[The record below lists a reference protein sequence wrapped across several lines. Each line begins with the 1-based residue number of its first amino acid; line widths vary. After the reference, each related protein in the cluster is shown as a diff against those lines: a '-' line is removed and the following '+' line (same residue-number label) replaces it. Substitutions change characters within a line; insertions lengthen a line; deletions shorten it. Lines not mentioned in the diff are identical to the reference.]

1 MPSASNVYR
10 GDKMEAWLVQFLLLY
25 VTFLAMFSPPATMT
39 AAAILLGGIPNTA
52 LRRVAWRVAWEYVF
66 VMMIV
71 IWLGNYMLTALGLST
86 HALTATGGA
95 ALLFQGW
102 PLMTRGTKAE
112 QSNALLNSESP
123 RNVNDLAVVPLL
135 FPLSIGGGTIAV
147 GISSAAHSNTLDGLL
162 MLSAVILAM
171 APTIAVTFLAS
182 GPLHGRLSTGAMDT
196 LARISGIIL
205 VTLSLQLLVSGI
217 TGLVITAIHTLS

>member
-1 MPSASNVYR
+1 
-10 GDKMEAWLVQFLLLY
+10 MEAWLVQFLLLY
-25 VTFLAMFSPPATMT
+25 ITFLAMFSPPATMT
-39 AAAILLGGIPNTA
+39 AAAIILGGVPNSA
-52 LRRVAWRVAWEYVF
+52 LRRVAWKVSLEYVV
-66 VMMIV
+66 VMLIV
-71 IWLGNYMLTALGLST
+71 IWLGNYMLSALGLST

-112 QSNALLNSESP
+112 QSNTILNSDSSK
-123 RNVNDLAVVPLL
+123 NVDDLAVVPLL

-147 GISSAAHSNTLDGLL
+147 GISSAAHSDTLQGMLI
-162 MLSAVILAM
+162 LSAVILMM
-171 APTIAVTFLAS
+171 APTIVLTFLVS

-217 TGLVITAIHTLS
+217 VGLVMSAIHTGR

>member
-1 MPSASNVYR
+1 
-10 GDKMEAWLVQFLLLY
+10 
-25 VTFLAMFSPPATMT
+25 
-39 AAAILLGGIPNTA
+39 
-52 LRRVAWRVAWEYVF
+52 
-66 VMMIV
+66 
-71 IWLGNYMLTALGLST
+71 
-86 HALTATGGA
+86 
-95 ALLFQGW
+95 
-102 PLMTRGTKAE
+102 
-112 QSNALLNSESP
+112 
-123 RNVNDLAVVPLL
+123 
-135 FPLSIGGGTIAV
+135 
-147 GISSAAHSNTLDGLL
+147 

>member
-1 MPSASNVYR
+1 MP
-10 GDKMEAWLVQFLLLY
+10 
-25 VTFLAMFSPPATMT
+25 

-147 GISSAAHSNTLDGLL
+147 GISSAAHSNTLDGPDDCCYVFGFRPSSWTPFNRCNGHAGTYLRDY
-162 MLSAVILAM
+162 
-171 APTIAVTFLAS
+171 S
-182 GPLHGRLSTGAMDT
+182 GDAFATAFGFWYY
-196 LARISGIIL
+196 RISDYGDTYVEL
-205 VTLSLQLLVSGI
+205 VKRMKKGFEVRIKAQVNSFTC
-217 TGLVITAIHTLS
+217 A

>member
-10 GDKMEAWLVQFLLLY
+10 GDKMESWLVQFLLLY

-147 GISSAAHSNTLDGLL
+147 GISSAAHSSTLDGLL
-162 MLSAVILAM
+162 MLSAVILAEYG
-171 APTIAVTFLAS
+171 IALKKINMR
-182 GPLHGRLSTGAMDT
+182 GIGWTGWKIV
-196 LARISGIIL
+196 L
-205 VTLSLQLLVSGI
+205 LQLFFAMGI
-217 TGLVITAIHTLS
+217 MRILTGFTAIL